1 MGDMLRRHPEYFI
14 PDPETGFLKVASGCC
29 AYTDVFG
36 NLDYP
41 LKRKFYFFYISIL
54 FIYSW

>member
-29 AYTDVFG
+29 AYSDVFR

-41 LKRKFYFFYISIL
+41 LKKTFKFSLIST
-54 FIYSW
+54 FSW